1 MNTYQITVLAKL
13 TIEVTAPDDD
23 SAIKQLDA
31 TDLSEFK
38 LIDMDVIEFENEGET
53 DNVHPIFAEVLNQ
66 WRPW

>member
-1 MNTYQITVLAKL
+1 MNTYKITVLAKL

-23 SAIKQLDA
+23 AAIKQLDT

-38 LIDMDVIEFENEGET
+38 LVDLDVIEFENEGKS

-66 WRPW
+66 WRP